1 MMSGKNDKV
10 HWGRTMISYQYKYA
24 NRKTLAI
31 SVHPDLS
38 VTVTA
43 PRGTDPAKI
52 RDKVRKR
59 SKWICNSRRDFG
71 LYLPK
76 LPPRRYINGESHRY
90 LGRQYRLKAI
100 KGRENSVKCLRG
112 YLWVTTEGSP
122 TPRIVERLIAEWYFE
137 RAIAV
142 FRDRLAACH
151 RLAKQAG
158 VPFPE
163 LNVRKLKVRWGSC
176 SNSGRIV
183 LNSDLIKAPKECID
197 YVITHEL
204 CHLKE
209 HHHGPRFWR
218 LLSNLMSDYEKRRHR
233 LNLLAD
239 S

>member
-1 MMSGKNDKV
+1 MMSAQTDKV
-10 HWGRTMISYQYKYA
+10 HWGRTTISYQYKYA

-31 SVHPDLS
+31 SVHPDLTVS
-38 VTVTA
+38 VTA

-59 SKWICNSRRDFG
+59 SRWICNAQREFG

-100 KGRENSVKCLRG
+100 KGRENGVKCLRG
-112 YLWVTTEGSP
+112 YLWVTTERLP
-122 TPRIVERLIAEWYFE
+122 KPRIVERLINEWYFE
-137 RAIAV
+137 RATTV
-142 FRDRLAACH
+142 FRERLAACH
-151 RLAKQAG
+151 RLAKRVAI
-158 VPFPE
+158 PLPE
-163 LNVRKLKVRWGSC
+163 LVVRKLKVKWGNC
-176 SNSGRIV
+176 SSSGRVV
-183 LNSDLIKAPKECID
+183 LNTDLIKAPKECID
-197 YVITHEL
+197 YVIAHEL

-218 LLSNLMSDYEKRRHR
+218 LLGNLMPDYEKRRHR

-239 S
+239 M

>member
-1 MMSGKNDKV
+1 MMTGQTDKV
-10 HWGRTMISYQYKYA
+10 HWGRTTISYQYKYS

-43 PRGTDPAKI
+43 PRGTDPARI

-59 SKWICNSRRDFG
+59 SNWICNAQRGFG

-100 KGRENSVKCLRG
+100 KGRENSIKCLRG
-112 YLWVTTEGSP
+112 YLWVTTEGAP
-122 TPRIVERLIAEWYFE
+122 TPRIVERLIGEWYTE
-137 RAIAV
+137 RAQAV
-142 FRDRLAACH
+142 FKERLAACH
-151 RLAKQAG
+151 RLAKH
-158 VPFPE
+158 VNTPLPE
-163 LNVRKLKVRWGSC
+163 LVIRKLKMKWGSC
-176 SNSGRIV
+176 NSSGRIV
-183 LNSDLIKAPKECID
+183 LNTDLIRAPKECID
-197 YVITHEL
+197 YVIAHEL

-218 LLSNLMSDYEKRRHR
+218 LLGNLMPDYEKRRHR

-239 S
+239 V

>member
-1 MMSGKNDKV
+1 MMTGQSDKV
-10 HWGRTMISYQYKYA
+10 FWGRTTISYRYKYA

-43 PRGTDPAKI
+43 PRGTNLAKI

-59 SKWICNSRRDFG
+59 SKWICNAQRDFG

-112 YLWVTTEGSP
+112 YLWVATEGYP

-137 RAIAV
+137 RANTV
-142 FRDRLAACH
+142 FRERLTACY
-151 RLAKQAG
+151 RLVMRADI
-158 VPFPE
+158 PLPE
-163 LNVRKLKVRWGSC
+163 LIVRKLKVKWGSC
-176 SNSGRIV
+176 SSSGRIV

-197 YVITHEL
+197 YVIAHEL

-218 LLSNLMSDYEKRRHR
+218 LLGNLMPGYEKRRYR
-233 LNLLAD
+233 LNLLANM
-239 S
+239 

>member
-1 MMSGKNDKV
+1 MTGQTDKV
-10 HWGRTMISYQYKYA
+10 HWGRTTISFQYKYA

-38 VTVTA
+38 VTVTS

-59 SKWICNSRRDFG
+59 SKWICNARRDFG

-100 KGRENSVKCLRG
+100 KGRESSVKCLRG
-112 YLWVTTEGSP
+112 YLWVTTEGLP
-122 TPRIVERLIAEWYFE
+122 TPRLVESLVNQWYLDRATRVFTERLG
-137 RAIAV
+137 
-142 FRDRLAACH
+142 ACH
-151 RLAKQAG
+151 KLAKQMN
-158 VPFPE
+158 VSLPE
-163 LNVRKLKVRWGSC
+163 MVVRKLKVKWGSC
-176 SNSGRIV
+176 SKSGRII
-183 LNSDLIKAPKECID
+183 LNTELIKTPRECID
-197 YVITHEL
+197 YVIAHEL

-218 LLSNLMSDYEKRRHR
+218 LLSNLMPDYEKRRHK

-239 S
+239 I